1 MYSKFYV
8 FMFVTYTRMTAVN
21 RIFFIV
27 SVTIYM
33 SNGAVAGVSVV
44 TLGTATPSTPTSSI
58 IQPRVTWVTSAQ
70 TMLRTIWAQ
79 YLSVNNCD
87 HLHFFQ

>member
-1 MYSKFYV
+1 
-8 FMFVTYTRMTAVN
+8 MFVTYRRMTAVN

-44 TLGTATPSTPTSSI
+44 TLGAGHTVNTNI
-58 IQPRVTWVTSAQ
+58 INYSAQSHVGDSAQ

>member
-44 TLGTATPSTPTSSI
+44 TLGAGHTVNTNI
-58 IQPRVTWVTSAQ
+58 INYSAQ
-70 TMLRTIWAQ
+70 SHVGDVRTNYAK
-79 YLSVNNCD
+79 D
-87 HLHFFQ
+87 HLGPIFICK

>member
-1 MYSKFYV
+1 MSTCIHV
-8 FMFVTYTRMTAVN
+8 FEFVTYTRMTAVN

-44 TLGTATPSTPTSSI
+44 TLGTSTPSTPTSSI
-58 IQPRVTWVTSAQ
+58 IQPRVTWVTPHK
-70 TMLRTIWAQ
+70 L
-79 YLSVNNCD
+79 C
-87 HLHFFQ
+87 

>member
-44 TLGTATPSTPTSSI
+44 TLGTSTPSTPTSSI
-58 IQPRVTWVTSAQ
+58 IQPRVTWVTPHK
-70 TMLRTIWAQ
+70 L
-79 YLSVNNCD
+79 C
-87 HLHFFQ
+87 